1 MNKPVESSTATT
13 ERLEHVV
20 EGVEEQPVYLSI
32 IVPAYNEEKRLPAT
46 LEEIDAFL
54 RTQPYTYEVIV
65 VENGSTDRTT
75 EVAEAFAAEHPY
87 VRVLHSRKGKGAAVK
102 TGMLNARGEYLFI
115 CDADLSMPIEEVT
128 KFLPPALDDY
138 DIAIGSR
145 EVPGAR
151 RYDEPFYRHL
161 QGRVFNWIVRVL
173 AVPGIQ
179 DTQCGFK
186 CFRRDVALDVFPY
199 QTTDGWSFDV
209 EVLYIARAR
218 GYRLV
223 EVPINWYY
231 KENSRI
237 NPVKD
242 ALSMLWEVLKIRWNA
257 WRGLYNRKGE
267 RRNEASK

>member
-1 MNKPVESSTATT
+1 MNKIQEAETATT
-13 ERLEHVV
+13 ELRQDKV
-20 EGVEEQPVYLSI
+20 ENQEEQPVYLSI

-46 LEEIDAFL
+46 LEQIDAFL
-54 RTQPYTYEVIV
+54 RTQPFTYEVIV

-75 EVAEAFAAEHPY
+75 EVAEAFAATHPY

-128 KFLPPALDDY
+128 KFLPPLLNSY

-145 EVPGAR
+145 EVPGAK

-161 QGRVFNWIVRVL
+161 EGRVFNWIVRLL

-186 CFRRDVALDVFPY
+186 CFRREVALDVFPY
-199 QTTDGWSFDV
+199 QTMDGWSFDV

-237 NPVKD
+237 NPIKD
-242 ALSMLWEVLKIRWNA
+242 ALSMLWEVLKIRLNA
-257 WRGLYNRKGE
+257 WKGVYD
-267 RRNEASK
+267 K